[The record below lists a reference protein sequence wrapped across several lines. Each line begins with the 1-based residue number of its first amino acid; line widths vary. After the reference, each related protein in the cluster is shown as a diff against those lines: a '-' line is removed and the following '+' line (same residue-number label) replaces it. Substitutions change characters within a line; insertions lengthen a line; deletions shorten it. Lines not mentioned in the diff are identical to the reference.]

1 MSATATADTGFR
13 SYEIYQR
20 ERVGETTSLIKP
32 RQLTSPEFLA
42 DPYPLLEILREHY
55 PCYRDWAGNAFWIT
69 RYDDVT
75 SVFVDDANFET
86 RPKRWWMGLDTP
98 GRDLRNELPVLT
110 SFATRLDSAAPQ
122 VAEDLVAALVGSD
135 HPDLATGLAAR
146 YPIELLARV
155 LDLPRADLAQ
165 FATLYWT
172 MQRGVSW
179 DPAAMRSGV
188 AAAQALVDYFGSLVD
203 ARRAEPGDDL
213 ISAIATLELDGD
225 VARDGEARGTAADVV
240 VTLLEGDDETLHG
253 ALANMW
259 FQLLRHPDQLARVA
273 AERRLVR
280 FAYQETLRHSPPVL
294 AAQRFARHEVERFG
308 RVLPEG
314 AMLTCSAGAANRDPR
329 VFTDPDDFV
338 VGRKDL
344 CQREPRGAY
353 RADGLPSGIAFGLG
367 QPSKFPAVPED
378 RPRSLYAITRDLAV
392 VASQALLD
400 AAPGIRPA
408 PDSAPTLRSLRIG
421 EMHTCW
427 HLPVVLE

>member
-1 MSATATADTGFR
+1 MTSAIADNGFR

-42 DPYPLLEILREHY
+42 DPYPLLAILREKY

-75 SVFVDDANFET
+75 SVFVDNANFET
-86 RPKRWWMGLDTP
+86 RPKRWWMGFDTA

-110 SFATRLDSAAPQ
+110 SFATRLDAAAPD
-122 VAEDLVAALVGSD
+122 VAGELVAALAGSAR
-135 HPDLATGLAAR
+135 PDLASGLAAR

-155 LDLPRADLAQ
+155 LDLPRADVAW
-165 FATLYWT
+165 FAGLYWT

-179 DPAAMRSGV
+179 DPASMQQGIE
-188 AAAQALVDYFGSLVD
+188 AAQELADYFRPIVE
-203 ARRAEPGDDL
+203 ARRADPGDDL
-213 ISAIATLELDGD
+213 ISTIATLEIDG
-225 VARDGEARGTAADVV
+225 GGTADDVV

-259 FQLLRHPDQLARVA
+259 FQLLLHPEQLARL
-273 AERRLVR
+273 AEDRRLVR

-294 AAQRFARHEVERFG
+294 AAQRFALHEVERFG

-329 VFTDPDDFV
+329 MFADPDEFV
-338 VGRKDL
+338 LGRKDL

-353 RADGLPSGIAFGLG
+353 RADGLPSGVAFGLG

-392 VASQALLD
+392 VASRALLD
-400 AAPGIRPA
+400 AAPGIRLA
-408 PDSAPTLRSLRIG
+408 DGAAPTLRSLRVG

-427 HLPVVLE
+427 SLPVALA

>member
-1 MSATATADTGFR
+1 MTATVENGFR

-42 DPYPLLEILREHY
+42 DPYPLLAILREKY

-75 SVFVDDANFET
+75 SVYVDDANFET
-86 RPKRWWMGLDTP
+86 RPKWWWMGLETT
-98 GRDLRNELPVLT
+98 GRDLRAELSVLT
-110 SFATRLDSAAPQ
+110 ATATRLDAAAPD
-122 VAEDLVAALVGSD
+122 VAAQLVAGLTGATTGAEQ
-135 HPDLATGLAAR
+135 PDLATGLAAR

-155 LDLPRADLAQ
+155 LDLPRADLAG
-165 FATLYWT
+165 FAERYWT

-179 DPAAMRSGV
+179 DPAAMQHGI
-188 AAAQALVDYFGSLVD
+188 AAAEALAGYFRPLVE
-203 ARRAEPGDDL
+203 ARRSEPGDDL
-213 ISAIATLELDGD
+213 ISAIATLELD
-225 VARDGEARGTAADVV
+225 DGPGTAEDVV
-240 VTLLEGDDETLHG
+240 ITLLEGDDETLHG

-259 FQLLRHPDQLARVA
+259 FQLLRHPDQLERVA
-273 AERRLVR
+273 AEQRLIR

-314 AMLTCSAGAANRDPR
+314 AMMTCSAAAANRDPR
-329 VFTDPDDFV
+329 MFDDPDEFI

-344 CQREPRGAY
+344 CQREPRGGY
-353 RADGLPSGIAFGLG
+353 RADGLPSGISFGTG
-367 QPSKFPAVPED
+367 APSKYPAVPED
-378 RPRSLYAITRDLAV
+378 RPRSLFAITRDLAV
-392 VASQALLD
+392 IASRALLD
-400 AAPGIRPA
+400 AAPGIRLA
-408 PDSAPTLRSLRIG
+408 PGAAPTLRALRVG

-427 HLPVVLE
+427 HLPVTLT